1 MSNAKGFTL
10 IEVMVAM
17 LLLLS
22 AIALTNAVYSNS
34 VSATLKAERSL
45 MLSQYLPM
53 ILAETRRQVRESNGE
68 TNSGGGTL
76 RGIEYRWKTELIERG
91 APPPRFDAEAREFR
105 RYEQKFNLWQVSLD
119 IEHQGRTQSVEF
131 KEVSW

>member
-22 AIALTNAVYSNS
+22 AIALTNAVYSNA

-45 MLSQYLPM
+45 MLSQYMPM
-53 ILAETRRQVRESNGE
+53 ILAETRRQVRESNGQSL
-68 TNSGGGTL
+68 TGSGRL
-76 RGIEYRWKTELIERG
+76 RGIEYNWEAELLERG
-91 APPPRFDAEAREFR
+91 APPARFDAEAREFR
-105 RYEQKFNLWQVSLD
+105 RYEQKFSLWQVSLNLQ
-119 IEHQGRTQSVEF
+119 HQGRTQRVQF